1 MKDMDE
7 ATFVIEIEIFRD
19 RSLESLE
26 LYQKAYIDKVLERYG
41 IIMCSSSIVFM
52 QKGNKPDLKRCP
64 HNEVELKETK
74 SLK

>member
-7 ATFVIEIEIFRD
+7 ATSVIEIEIFRD

-26 LYQKAYIDKVLERYG
+26 LSQKAYIYKVLERYG
-41 IIMCSSSIVFM
+41 MIMCSSSIVPM
-52 QKGNKPDLKRCP
+52 QKGDKLDLKRCP
-64 HNEVELKETK
+64 HNEVELKEMN